1 MEQLLNQ
8 EAISLCKQFYL
19 EPISFLKATH
29 GGFTNDS
36 TGVLEG
42 SQREFGRGPT
52 RIIFSNLLDSIK
64 SSMRIMQ
71 SFFSLFGIL

>member
-1 MEQLLNQ
+1 
-8 EAISLCKQFYL
+8 L

-42 SQREFGRGPT
+42 SQKEFGRGPT
-52 RIIFSNLLDSIK
+52 RIIFSNLLDSI
-64 SSMRIMQ
+64 RILNG
-71 SFFSLFGIL
+71 FYKEFYEDYAELL